1 MRFRRIRYPGKTLVV
16 SLLQKEYAP
25 FTAYFFKF
33 WHERFGEP
41 PFAAEL
47 CEKDSLSQLFFSR
60 LIIPM
65 ELPARFF
72 SLWWFL
78 VKNRFKTLVVLNPE
92 LKTSRALRWAAFFA
106 RVENRAGFAPLR
118 SVTGF
123 NLSLPFNGENH
134 HYVHQLKLFF
144 EYITGEKTPSWSE
157 PELPKSVE
165 AATQHRIDEP
175 YGIIALETSDAL
187 TPHLTP
193 QLQKLIN
200 LATRSLSCA
209 LILRS
214 SAGADHEVK
223 AMARAFSEVMTER
236 ALAKTELLL
245 NPTPLEIVAALQNAL
260 WVTGADQELLNV
272 AALLSV
278 PCVSVFGPLN
288 ERVWQPFS
296 VRTRALTGDFS
307 CRPCTAFPGSPVLC
321 TNPVPWACVK
331 GVSAELLW
339 ANLVSLNK
347 LLTGSR
353 NKYVP

>member
-47 CEKDSLSQLFFSR
+47 CQKESLSQLFFSR
-60 LIIPM
+60 LIIPTV
-65 ELPARFF
+65 LPGNFF

-78 VKNRFKTLVVLNPE
+78 VKNRYKTLVVLNPD
-92 LKTSRALRWAAFFA
+92 LKASRALRWAALFA

-144 EYITGEKTPSWSE
+144 EYITGEKTSSWSA

-165 AATQHRIDEP
+165 AATEHLIDEP
-175 YGIIALETSDAL
+175 YGIIAIEITDTL

-193 QLQKLIN
+193 VLQKLIN
-200 LATRSLSCA
+200 LATRSLSCV

-214 SAGADHEVK
+214 DAGAERENK
-223 AMARAFSEVMTER
+223 AIARAFSEVMTER

-245 NPTPLEIVAALQNAL
+245 NPTPLEIVAVLQNAL
-260 WVTGADQELLNV
+260 WVTGADQEILNT

-278 PCVSVFGPLN
+278 PCVAVFGPLN

-307 CRPCTAFPGSPVLC
+307 CRPCTAFPGSPVVC
-321 TNPVPWACVK
+321 TNPAPWICVK

-339 ANLVSLNK
+339 ATLTGFNK

-353 NKYVP
+353 KKYVP